1 MSSSERIL
9 EWFKERFGI
18 KSVDSILR
26 PIPNF
31 SFRPDYWLGSLLVLG
46 FVMQGITG
54 FLLLL
59 YYVPTPEQA
68 WSSTHAIVTSVPY
81 GSLLLT
87 FHLYDAYAIILIA
100 FLHMFR
106 NFFVGSYKRPR
117 EGMWFY
123 GVILGLIT
131 LGFGFTGY
139 LLPWTVVSKSATD
152 VGVGMLNYF
161 PTWLT
166 GWLKSILVGNGTDA
180 AELTRFFAMHV
191 ILLPLLLALF
201 LFLKLYT
208 FEAHGIAPPPY
219 QSKDVEVTRSTSWI
233 PGGVLYLTMI
243 GMFYIG
249 GLLIVSSLFPAAL
262 PPAYS
267 VQAAMSI
274 TPEPDWYFLWIYQIL
289 KLSIFG
295 GPNVIYALTLI
306 SLLFV
311 VLFLVPII
319 DMRGGRKP
327 SERPV
332 IFTLGMIVATSV
344 VFLTVW
350 AYLTPGQTIPFYE
363 AVLYIGGIAA
373 IEGLAAYF
381 GLRRGSMKSVR
392 ADQSTAKV
400 HPSVAMMVLTTS
412 IAGASASLVLLE
424 KGYLISILLIIGFI
438 YASMAS
444 IKKMERVRS

>member
-1 MSSSERIL
+1 MMGITERVKQWI
-9 EWFKERFGI
+9 EERFGT
-18 KSVDSILR
+18 KSADRVLR

-31 SFRPDYWLGSLLVLG
+31 SFRPDYWMGALLVLG

-59 YYVPTPEQA
+59 YYVPTPDQA
-68 WSSTHAIVTSVPY
+68 WASTNYIITSVPY

-87 FHLYDAYAIILIA
+87 FHLYNAYAIILLA

-106 NFFVGSYKRPR
+106 NFFVGAYKRPR

-139 LLPWTVVSKSATD
+139 LLPWTVISKSATD
-152 VGVGMLNYF
+152 VGIGMLNYF
-161 PTWLT
+161 PSWLT
-166 GWLKSILVGNGTDA
+166 GGIKSILVGNGTDA

-208 FEAHGIAPPPY
+208 FEVHGISPPLG
-219 QSKDVEVTRSTSWI
+219 QNEDKSVKSTSWV
-233 PGGVLYLTMI
+233 PGGVLYLTML
-243 GMFYIG
+243 GLFYIG
-249 GLLIVSSLFPAAL
+249 GLLIIASLFPASL

-267 VQAAMSI
+267 VQAAQSI
-274 TPEPDWYFLWIYQIL
+274 TPEPDWYFLWMYQIL

-295 GPNVIYALTLI
+295 GPHVVYALTLI
-306 SLLFV
+306 TLLFI

-319 DMRGGRKP
+319 DINGGRSP

-332 IFTLGMIVATSV
+332 IFTLGMIVTTSV
-344 VFLTVW
+344 IFMTVW
-350 AYLTPGQTIPFYE
+350 AYLTPGLTIPFYE
-363 AVLYIGGIAA
+363 AVLYIGGIAV
-373 IEGLAAYF
+373 IEGAAAYF
-381 GLRRGSMKSVR
+381 GLRRRHASRSSGK
-392 ADQSTAKV
+392 A
-400 HPSVAMMVLTTS
+400 HPSIAMAILAIS
-412 IAGASASLVLLE
+412 IAGASASLLLLE
-424 KGYLISILLIIGFI
+424 KGYLIGIILMVGFI
-438 YASMAS
+438 YSSMTSLSKIA
-444 IKKMERVRS
+444 RVKNKN

>member
-1 MSSSERIL
+1 MSLSERIRQWV
-9 EWFKERFGI
+9 EERFGI

-31 SFRPDYWLGSLLVLG
+31 SFRPDYWMGSLLVLG
-46 FVMQGITG
+46 FIMQGITG
-54 FLLLL
+54 FMLLL
-59 YYVPTPEQA
+59 YYVPTPTQA
-68 WSSTHAIVTSVPY
+68 WASTNSIVTTVPY

-87 FHLYDAYAIILIA
+87 FHLYDAYAIILIV

-106 NFFVGSYKRPR
+106 NFFVGAYKKPR

-152 VGVGMLNYF
+152 VGIGMLNYF
-161 PTWLT
+161 PSWLT
-166 GWLKSILVGNGTDA
+166 GPIKSILIGNGTDA

-201 LFLKLYT
+201 LFLKLFT
-208 FEAHGIAPPPY
+208 FEVHGIAPPTG
-219 QSKDVEVTRSTSWI
+219 QVKDARSSSWM
-233 PGGVLYLTMI
+233 PHGMLYLAMI
-243 GMFYIG
+243 GLFYVG
-249 GLLIVSSLFPAAL
+249 GLFIIASLFPATL

-319 DMRGGRKP
+319 DMRGGRRP

-344 VFLTVW
+344 IFLTVW
-350 AYLTPGQTIPFYE
+350 AYLTPGQTVPFYE
-363 AVLYIGGIAA
+363 AVLYIGGIAVV
-373 IEGLAAYF
+373 EGLATYF
-381 GLRRGSMKSVR
+381 GLKRGSRGNGSQGTSR
-392 ADQSTAKV
+392 A
-400 HPSVAMMVLTTS
+400 HPSIAMMVLVAS

-424 KGYLISILLIIGFI
+424 KGYLISILLIVGFI
-438 YASMAS
+438 YSSMAS
-444 IKKMERVRS
+444 ISKMEVRKK

>member
-1 MSSSERIL
+1 MSASEKL
-9 EWFKERFGI
+9 KQWFEERFGL

-31 SFRPDYWLGSLLVLG
+31 SFRPDYWLGALLALG
-46 FVMQGITG
+46 FVLQGITG

-59 YYVPTPEQA
+59 YYVPTPSQA
-68 WSSTHAIVTSVPY
+68 WASTHYIMTSVPY

-117 EGMWFY
+117 ESMWFY

-139 LLPWTVVSKSATD
+139 LLPWTVISKSATD
-152 VGVGMLNYF
+152 VGIGMLNYF
-161 PTWLT
+161 PSWLT
-166 GWLKSILVGNGTDA
+166 GPLKSLLVGNGTDA
-180 AELTRFFAMHV
+180 SELTRFFAMHV

-201 LFLKLYT
+201 LSLKIFTY
-208 FEAHGIAPPPY
+208 EAHGMAPPLGK
-219 QSKDVEVTRSTSWI
+219 SKDQGQTSWY
-233 PGGVLYLTMI
+233 PGGLLYLTMI
-243 GMFYIG
+243 GLFYIG
-249 GLLIVSSLFPAAL
+249 GLLIISSMFPATL

-267 VQAAMSI
+267 VQAAMAI

-311 VLFLVPII
+311 VLFFVPVI
-319 DMRGGRKP
+319 DLKGGRAP
-327 SERPV
+327 HERPV

-344 VFLTVW
+344 IFLTIW
-350 AYLTPGQTIPFYE
+350 AYLTPGQTVPFYQ
-363 AVLYIGGIAA
+363 AVLYIGGIAVV
-373 IEGLAAYF
+373 EGIAAYL
-381 GLRRGSMKSVR
+381 GLKRRSNGSGKV
-392 ADQSTAKV
+392 AGV
-400 HPSVAMMVLTTS
+400 HPSIAMLTLVAS
-412 IAGASASLVLLE
+412 IIGASASLLMLE
-424 KGYLISILLIIGFI
+424 KGYLISALLLIGFI
-438 YASMAS
+438 YSS
-444 IKKMERVRS
+444 IVSISKIEAKRE